1 MAAASSSATLSY
13 KAEFLGVFPL
23 PQSQC
28 RPVISSYS
36 FPSTNRVGSTNRR
49 FVTRAASEGGGD
61 DEIVKEKEPSGSG
74 GSMISLEDVNPVGL
88 GRRSR
93 QIFDEVWRKFS
104 GLGQISRTVRT
115 DDEEALDLLGLR
127 EGGPMCEFA
136 IPGAQNTTVLVV
148 GATSSIGRIVV
159 RKLMLRGYTVKAL
172 VRKFDSQVVDMLPRS
187 VEIVT
192 GDVGDPST
200 LKDAVEGCNKVIYC
214 ATARSPITADL
225 YRVDHRGVYNLSK
238 ALQVPII
245 LSSPKTLQYQFP
257 LPPPDT
263 GWDKT
268 ICRTTI
274 TS

>member
-1 MAAASSSATLSY
+1 MTAASSSAAFSY
-13 KAEFLGVFPL
+13 KSEFLGIFPL

-28 RPVISSYS
+28 RPVISFYS
-36 FPSTNRVGSTNRR
+36 FPSTNRGSNASRWL
-49 FVTRAASEGGGD
+49 VPRAASEGGGD
-61 DEIVKEKEPSGSG
+61 DEIVKGKEPSGTG

-148 GATSSIGRIVV
+148 GATSRIGRIVV

-172 VRKFDSQVVDMLPRS
+172 VRNLDSQVVDMLPRS

-192 GDVGDPST
+192 GDVGDPSS

-225 YRVDHRGVYNLSK
+225 YRVDHCGVYNLSK
-238 ALQVPII
+238 ALQVPLII
-245 LSSPKTLQYQFP
+245 SFSSLYPEHFSSV
-257 LPPPDT
+257 PPFVHST
-263 GWDKT
+263 RG
-268 ICRTTI
+268 
-274 TS
+274 